1 MKSRN
6 SPEPTIYARTSIACC
21 KLMAV
26 YLDHNATSPMH
37 PEVVEA
43 MLPFMHNPPGN
54 PSSLHG
60 FGRMARSAVETARGQ
75 VANLLHCSPGDVI
88 FTSGGT
94 EANNLLLKGYTD
106 FSGQRPLVS
115 SEIEHPS
122 MIEPLQQ
129 LRAAG
134 CAVSLLQVTGAGEV
148 DLDAAKQVLSGL
160 SPQLMSIIYA
170 NNETGVIQPVEALAA
185 MVDRESCL
193 LHSDATQA
201 VGKIDLDLSRLDI
214 DALSF
219 SAHKLRGPQ
228 GVGALVTRRKPRQ
241 PLITGGEQEHGRRGG
256 TENVI
261 GIVGLGK
268 AAELAGLEMEQR
280 RHYLGQLRDL
290 FETRLAT
297 IAGSVVFGQQAA
309 RLPNTT
315 YFALPYYHGET
326 LLMELD
332 RAGFA
337 LSSGSACHSM
347 VTEPSHVLA
356 AMGVEDGLAL
366 NAIRVSF
373 GMDNSLQDV
382 EMLVAKLQQLVDK
395 LPAVIRQAAV

>member
-1 MKSRN
+1 
-6 SPEPTIYARTSIACC
+6 
-21 KLMAV
+21 
-26 YLDHNATSPMH
+26 
-37 PEVVEA
+37 
-43 MLPFMHNPPGN
+43 MLPFMHNPPAN
-54 PSSLHG
+54 PSSLHSY
-60 FGRMARSAVETARGQ
+60 GRMARSALETARGQ
-75 VANLLHCSPGDVI
+75 VADLLHCATADVV

-94 EANNLLLKGYTD
+94 EANNLLLKGYVD
-106 FSGQRPLVS
+106 AADSRPVVS

-122 MIEPLQQ
+122 VLEPLRQ
-129 LRAAG
+129 LRAEG
-134 CAVSLLQVTGAGEV
+134 IPVSLLKVNGEGQI
-148 DLDAAKQVLSGL
+148 DLDAAKAMLAEL
-160 SPQLMSIIYA
+160 DPQLMSIIYA

-185 MVDRESCL
+185 MIDRESCL

-201 VGKIDLDLSRLDI
+201 VGKIDIDLSRLDV

-228 GVGALVTRRKPRQ
+228 GVGALVVRRKPRKL
-241 PLITGGEQEHGRRGG
+241 LISGGEQENKRRGG
-256 TENVI
+256 TENVA

-280 RHYLGQLRDL
+280 RHYLQQLRDV
-290 FETRLAT
+290 FETRLAN
-297 IAGSVVFGQQAA
+297 IAGSVVFGRQAP

-347 VTEPSHVLA
+347 VTEPSHVLS
-356 AMGVEDGLAL
+356 AMGIEDGLAL

-373 GMDNSLQDV
+373 GMSNSLQDV
-382 EMLVAKLQQLVDK
+382 EMLSTRLQELVNK
-395 LPAVIRQAAV
+395 LPAVFRQAAG

>member
-1 MKSRN
+1 MPMICVSSSPISVKSM
-6 SPEPTIYARTSIACC
+6 S
-21 KLMAV
+21 V

-37 PEVVEA
+37 PQVVDA
-43 MLPFMHNPPGN
+43 MLPFLQNPTGN

-60 FGRMARSAVETARGQ
+60 YGRMARSAIESARAE
-75 VANLLHCSPGDVI
+75 VALLLGCSSNAVI

-94 EANNLLLKGYTD
+94 EANNLLLKGYVDRNIT
-106 FSGQRPLVS
+106 RPIVS

-122 MIEPLQQ
+122 ILEPLKQ
-129 LRAAG
+129 LQAEG
-134 CAVSLLQVTGAGEV
+134 QEVILLGPDSDGLIDLQVASSVLDGV
-148 DLDAAKQVLSGL
+148 DA
-160 SPQLMSIIYA
+160 QLLSIIYA

-185 MVDRESCL
+185 LVDRDLCL
-193 LHSDATQA
+193 VHSDATQA
-201 VGKIDLDLSRLDI
+201 VGKIPLDMARLDI

-228 GVGALVTRRKPRQ
+228 GVGALVVNRKPINN
-241 PLITGGEQEHGRRGG
+241 LISGGHQENKRRGG
-256 TENVI
+256 TENVA
-261 GIVGLGK
+261 GIVGLGQ
-268 AAELAGLEMEQR
+268 AAQVARLEME
-280 RHYLGQLRDL
+280 HKHHHLELLRDV
-290 FETRLAT
+290 FENRLAS
-297 IAGSVVFGQQAA
+297 IPGNVVFGQHAP

-337 LSSGSACHSM
+337 LSSGSACHSA
-347 VTEPSHVLA
+347 VTAPSHVLK
-356 AMGVEDGLAL
+356 AMGVEDNLAL

-382 EMLVAKLQQLVDK
+382 DKLIVKLQELVNK
-395 LPAVIRQAAV
+395 LPAVIRQAAI

>member
-1 MKSRN
+1 
-6 SPEPTIYARTSIACC
+6 
-21 KLMAV
+21 MAV

-37 PEVVEA
+37 PEVVDA
-43 MLPFMHNPPGN
+43 MLPFLHNPPGN
-54 PSSLHG
+54 PSSLHS
-60 FGRMARSAVETARGQ
+60 FGRMARSALETARGQ
-75 VANLLHCSPGDVI
+75 VADLLRCATADVV

-94 EANNLLLKGYTD
+94 EANNLLLKGYVD
-106 FSGQRPLVS
+106 MNDARPVVS

-122 MIEPLQQ
+122 ILEPLRQ
-129 LRAAG
+129 LRAEG
-134 CAVSLLQVTGAGEV
+134 CPVSLLTVNGEGQI
-148 DLDAAKQVLSGL
+148 DLDAARALLAGSN
-160 SPQLMSIIYA
+160 PQLLSIIYA
-170 NNETGVIQPVEALAA
+170 NNETGVIQPLPELAA
-185 MVDRESCL
+185 MIDRDSCL

-201 VGKIDLDLSRLDI
+201 VGKIDLDLSRLDL

-228 GVGALVTRRKPRQ
+228 GVGALVTSRKPRKL
-241 PLITGGEQEHGRRGG
+241 LISGGEQEHKRRGG
-256 TENVI
+256 TENVA

-268 AAELAGLEMEQR
+268 AAQLAGLEMEQR
-280 RHYLGQLRDL
+280 RHYLGQLRDV
-290 FETRLAT
+290 FETRLAN
-297 IAGSVVFGQQAA
+297 IAGSVVFGQQAP

-347 VTEPSHVLA
+347 VTEPSHVLS
-356 AMGVEDGLAL
+356 AMGIPDGLAL

-373 GMDNSLQDV
+373 GMSNSLQDV
-382 EMLVAKLQQLVDK
+382 EMLSSKLQELVNK